1 MADTEQTAE
10 QTAGQAAAPVES
22 AAATETKPELK
33 GTEFVEFDDP
43 KVEARYKR
51 IYANMKEHE
60 RTIAELAEANRGLL
74 ARIEASEAKST
85 QQTQADQISAL
96 KTAKRAAY
104 EAGDIDKVT
113 EIDDK
118 IIELRLAAT
127 VKPEKKPE
135 PQVKPAALDPA
146 FESRIV
152 QWAYETDDTGDFL
165 RPWAQPQHPKHNRA
179 LSIAKGV
186 IEDPEFEGKSPEVIL
201 AEVDRLMG
209 APKAAR
215 PAATAAPVLG
225 SNPSIRQAAATRVA
239 LTPEQERAARAMG
252 LTPEKYKAAQAKW
265 SSAR

>member
-1 MADTEQTAE
+1 MADTEQAAE
-10 QTAGQAAAPVES
+10 QTTEQAATQAAP
-22 AAATETKPELK
+22 AAEAKTEPT
-33 GTEFVEFDDP
+33 GTELVEFADP
-43 KVEARYKR
+43 KVEARFKR
-51 IYANMKEHE
+51 VYANMKENE

-74 ARIEASEAKST
+74 ARVESFEARTT
-85 QQTQADQISAL
+85 QQTQTDQISAL

-135 PQVKPAALDPA
+135 SQVKPAALDPA
-146 FESRIV
+146 FESKIV

-186 IEDPEFEGKSPEVIL
+186 IEDPEFDGKPPETIL

-225 SNPSIRQAAATRVA
+225 SNSSIRQAPSARVS
-239 LTPEQERAARAMG
+239 LTPEQDRAARAMG